1 MISLQQLW
9 AQKSHHR
16 AMADLETPMCDVPGM
31 KSPLGTHQGP
41 AVRVLA
47 VYHDEERAN
56 QGEEEALVPSTK
68 LASKRNYLQAGVLAL
83 LAGALLLAF
92 AHGQGLL
99 SFNISSANEK
109 AAVSGAS
116 GAKHVGDTKDVVKE
130 KDENDKKN
138 EKDEKNQKDEKDE
151 KEATCHNAVPGEACY
166 GAVNWHK
173 WIGLIET
180 PQNYG
185 GNLTRESDRHNIQ
198 SWLYQNG
205 KNGCAKPCKE
215 SIRYPVP
222 SAPQPPGARLYCFS
236 VARTGPEMDSM
247 FMQRQTGTGIF
258 ACNGHDVYSD
268 HEIDIDGYKTKLIPS
283 TAAGVSVDQTAA
295 NSQVFMKTWMA
306 LLSSNFWYQYDF
318 LAKVDPDA
326 ILFPERL
333 RGHVQA
339 HVGQNVFFLNCAVH
353 VPAMYGAVE
362 VFSKSSL
369 GAYQASHG
377 RCEQSLPFWQWGEDR
392 YMQECL
398 KMLGVVP
405 IGDYTEN
412 VRDARCWGSDCGNK
426 GAVAF
431 HPFKTVNGWYRC
443 HLASQ

>member
-1 MISLQQLW
+1 M
-9 AQKSHHR
+9 
-16 AMADLETPMCDVPGM
+16 
-31 KSPLGTHQGP
+31 
-41 AVRVLA
+41 
-47 VYHDEERAN
+47 
-56 QGEEEALVPSTK
+56 
-68 LASKRNYLQAGVLAL
+68 
-83 LAGALLLAF
+83 
-92 AHGQGLL
+92 
-99 SFNISSANEK
+99 
-109 AAVSGAS
+109 SGAS
-116 GAKHVGDTKDVVKE
+116 GAKHVGEE

-138 EKDEKNQKDEKDE
+138 EKDEKNQKDEKDD